1 LVFDRL
7 FGRFQLKVK
16 DRESA
21 GNILGETL
29 KGDSKKGR

>member
-1 LVFDRL
+1 
-7 FGRFQLKVK
+7 LKIK

-29 KGDSKKGR
+29 KEVIKKEDSKTKNWP